1 MASLG
6 ASWCDSGRF
15 PAAQRRKPGFW
26 CSPGNPET
34 ALGALSRTKPGLRQS
49 YGNRRF
55 LEMRGEA
62 KSPYRL
68 SCLTGSGPEGFKRR
82 R

>member
-1 MASLG
+1 MGSLG

-34 ALGALSRTKPGLRQS
+34 ALAGLWWGETAVRQS

-55 LEMRGEA
+55 SEMRGEA

-68 SCLTGSGPEGFKRR
+68 SFLTGSGPEGFNRR